1 MMNDTNNTSILEEA
15 QTLETQLKEIELAK
29 RAHLDEVQMERSH
42 FNCYMRQQVSCIQD
56 MKFDF
61 NGEVTRLRQEM
72 ARLRH
77 EYRMSLSN
85 LRHQIFSV
93 VPSMPTVLAPS
104 PIPSVVR
111 EV

>member
-1 MMNDTNNTSILEEA
+1 MMNDTNNPSILEEA
-15 QTLETQLKEIELAK
+15 RAFEVQLKDINLAK
-29 RAHLDEVQMERSH
+29 RARLDEAQMERSH

-77 EYRMSLSN
+77 EYRMSLSS

-104 PIPSVVR
+104 LIPVAVR